1 MRMQAIIYTKYGPPD
16 VQELKDVSKPTLKDD
31 EVLIKVHA
39 AGANAGDWHLLRG
52 TPFPVRLMFGLRQPK
67 HQILGSAVAG
77 TVEAVGSGVT
87 KLRPG
92 DAVFGDIS
100 ENGFGAYAEYVAA
113 PETVFALKPANLSF
127 EEAAAVPVSAT
138 TALNGLRDKGEIQPG
153 KKVLIN
159 GASGGVGSFAVQI
172 AKYFEAEVTA
182 VCSSRNLELVRS
194 LGADRAI
201 DYTKEDFTQSG
212 ERYDLI
218 LGISGYHPIT
228 AYKRALNPGGIYVS
242 IGGDGKQMFQSLFL
256 GPWLSMIGDR
266 KIRSLLSQPNQAD
279 LNFVKDLLE
288 SGKIKPVIDR
298 RYSLSEVPEALGYLE
313 AGHARGKVV
322 ITVNHDH
329 SDR

>member
-1 MRMQAIIYTKYGPPD
+1 MKAIVYTKYGPPE
-16 VQELKDVSKPTLKDD
+16 VLALREVEKPAPKDN

-39 AGANAGDWHLLRG
+39 AGTNAGDWHLLRG

-77 TVEAVGSGVT
+77 TVETVGQNVT
-87 KLRPG
+87 QFRPG
-92 DAVFGDIS
+92 DEVFGDIS

-113 PETVFALKPANLSF
+113 PEKVFALKPSNLSF

-138 TALNGLRDKGEIQPG
+138 TALNGVRDKGEIRPG

-172 AKYFEAEVTA
+172 AKYFQAEVTA
-182 VCSSRNLELVRS
+182 VCSTRNLELVRA

-201 DYTKEDFTQSG
+201 DYTKEDFTQSR

-256 GPWLSMIGDR
+256 GPWLSMTGDR
-266 KIRSLLSQPNQAD
+266 KIRSLLSQPNQND
-279 LNFVKDLLE
+279 LNFIKDLLE
-288 SGKIKPVIDR
+288 AGKVKPLIDR
-298 RYSLSEVPEALGYLE
+298 RYPLHEVPEALGYLE

-322 ITVNHDH
+322 ITVDH
-329 SDR
+329 S

>member
-16 VQELKDVSKPTLKDD
+16 VLELKDVSKPTPKDD

-113 PETVFALKPANLSF
+113 PEQVFALKPANLSF

-212 ERYDLI
+212 QRYDIIFDTTGKATFGRCKGILTEKGIFMSSVLSLPLLLHMMWTSKIGSQKARFSATGLLPVPQLRKDLEEMKGLI
-218 LGISGYHPIT
+218 EAG
-228 AYKRALNPGGIYVS
+228 
-242 IGGDGKQMFQSLFL
+242 
-256 GPWLSMIGDR
+256 
-266 KIRSLLSQPNQAD
+266 KIRLHLDKSYPFEHIVEAHKYVDTGRKKGNVVVK
-279 LNFVKDLLE
+279 FV
-288 SGKIKPVIDR
+288 
-298 RYSLSEVPEALGYLE
+298 
-313 AGHARGKVV
+313 
-322 ITVNHDH
+322 
-329 SDR
+329 